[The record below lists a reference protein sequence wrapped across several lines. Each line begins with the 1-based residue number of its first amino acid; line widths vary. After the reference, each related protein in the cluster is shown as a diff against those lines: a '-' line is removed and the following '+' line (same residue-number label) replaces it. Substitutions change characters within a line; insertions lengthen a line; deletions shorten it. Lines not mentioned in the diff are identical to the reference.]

1 LARPWVCYK
10 LSSVADE
17 ADFRRKLIKALR
29 QRARA
34 CEYLSSMNR
43 AGVPDVHLVHQGRA
57 YWLELKY
64 AGQWPARGSSNVLA
78 HRFSSPQL
86 AFLRRVERAG
96 GRGHGVIG
104 FKSTSVAVI
113 AVSDISDDGTVSRD
127 QLEGQLTLD
136 LSDIYFA
143 DSVLTLLA
151 RS

>member
-1 LARPWVCYK
+1 
-10 LSSVADE
+10 
-17 ADFRRKLIKALR
+17 
-29 QRARA
+29 
-34 CEYLSSMNR
+34 MNR

-64 AGQWPARGSSNVLA
+64 ASQWPTRGYSNVLA
-78 HRFSSPQL
+78 HRFSAPQL

-113 AVSDISDDGTVSRD
+113 AASDISDDGTVSRD
-127 QLEGQLTLD
+127 QLESQLALD
-136 LSDIYFA
+136 LSDVFFA
-143 DSVLTLLA
+143 DGMLALLT